1 MKIKI
6 KIKKIVYT
14 LGMALLFVYSPAQ
27 ENLYKAPQT
36 STITVAGLEVP
47 KDALSFIAMG
57 DFGRAGGYFQK
68 EVAYAMGEIG
78 ELFGVDF
85 IVSVGDNFYPNG
97 VQSTEDYHWQASYEA
112 IYTHPT
118 LFEDWYVVLGNH
130 DYRGSVQAQIDYS
143 KKSRRW
149 QMPSPYYSKVWELE
163 EGGKAQF
170 IFIDTNVF
178 IDDYV
183 AEPEKYPEL
192 AQQDRDAQYRWIE
205 EQLQLQDPAI
215 AWRIVVGHHPL
226 YSGGKRKRDPNT
238 KLIEN
243 KFRALFDT
251 YGVDAYICGHEHD
264 LQVIQPEGVKT
275 PQFLTG
281 AGSEI
286 RNSGSREGT
295 LFAAAVPGFMVFSI
309 TDKEL
314 LVQTVQTDEKG
325 VKLLHTQKIDKR

>member
-1 MKIKI
+1 MRKLL
-6 KIKKIVYT
+6 YT
-14 LGMALLFVYSPAQ
+14 LGMALCFAYSPAQ
-27 ENLYKAPQT
+27 ENLYKAPKT
-36 STITVAGLEVP
+36 PTIEVANLKIP

-68 EVAYAMGEIG
+68 EVAHAMGEVG

-97 VQSTEDYHWQASYEA
+97 VQSTEDYHWQASYES

-118 LFEDWYVVLGNH
+118 LFEDWYVILGNH
-130 DYRGSVQAQIDYS
+130 DYRGSVQAQLDYS

-149 QMPSPYYSKVWELE
+149 HMPSPYYSKVWELE

-170 IFIDTNVF
+170 LFIDTNVF

-192 AQQDRDAQYRWIE
+192 AQQDRDKQYRWIE
-205 EQLQLQDPAI
+205 EQLEIKDPTI
-215 AWRIVVGHHPL
+215 KWRIVVGHHPL
-226 YSGGKRKRDPNT
+226 YSGGKRKNDPNT
-238 KLIEN
+238 KLIED
-243 KFRALFDT
+243 KFRALFDAN
-251 YGVDAYICGHEHD
+251 GVDAYICGHEHD
-264 LQVIQPEGVKT
+264 LQIIQPKGAKT
-275 PQFLTG
+275 TQFLTG

-309 TDKEL
+309 TDTEL
-314 LVQTVQTDEKG
+314 LVQTLQADGKN
-325 VKLLHTQKIDKR
+325 VKLLNTQKINKRK